1 MGPIGYLR
9 FLIKAPQRNNRYE
22 AMERRQHE
30 RFRVQ
35 FEVRVTKLDIQR
47 QAALGRVTD
56 ASNSG
61 LSIVVPLALAPED
74 LVQLEMADSVL
85 YAHVIHSTQEDA
97 EFRVGVEVEQVL
109 LGKTELANLLKKTLL
124 DAIPDTKGLEY
135 SEVYS

>member
-1 MGPIGYLR
+1 
-9 FLIKAPQRNNRYE
+9 
-22 AMERRQHE
+22 MERRQHE